1 MTCSVDY
8 TVVKRTPEIRAEPS
22 AVISWIMAGGI
33 RKRFYLSSGKGGGII
48 RREVWFDNRARV
60 VRYSL
65 AYINHVI
72 YAGDNGR
79 VLGYDSAHGHHHRHY
94 LGVVTTVRFDSFKAI
109 EARFQR
115 EWSRIAKEAR
125 RAQD

>member
-1 MTCSVDY
+1 M
-8 TVVKRTPEIRAEPS
+8 
-22 AVISWIMAGGI
+22 
-33 RKRFYLSSGKGGGII
+33 L
-48 RREVWFDNRARV
+48 RREVWVDRRGRV
-60 VRYSL
+60 VRYNL
-65 AYINHVI
+65 AYINHPI

-94 LGVVTTVRFDSFKAI
+94 KGKVTAVKFGSFAGI

-115 EWSRIAKEAR
+115 EWNRLAKEFR